1 MSKVLEYTRKGI
13 WLLGVNNKKLI
24 DLNKLQGLGVTSCL
38 ARNDFNVA
46 FSIITLMLLIN
57 FYNSKTKAITK
68 IIIQM
73 IALLILADII
83 WIILFST
90 AWEHG
95 TQSENPSEDVQF
107 WDSLWFIHKLVYVLA
122 YIELLLKGFLLYYLV
137 VYFKEK
143 YQLKDLFNL
152 NYDDEKSKNQEQN
165 FNEQQNLGENSF
177 NNYQNESNNS
187 YVDNFQ
193 NKY

>member
-1 MSKVLEYTRKGI
+1 
-13 WLLGVNNKKLI
+13 
-24 DLNKLQGLGVTSCL
+24 
-38 ARNDFNVA
+38 
-46 FSIITLMLLIN
+46 MLLIN

-73 IALLILADII
+73 ITLLILADII

-152 NYDDEKSKNQEQN
+152 NYDDEKSKNQDPN

-187 YVDNFQ
+187 YVENFQ
-193 NKY
+193 NQY

>member
-1 MSKVLEYTRKGI
+1 
-13 WLLGVNNKKLI
+13 
-24 DLNKLQGLGVTSCL
+24 
-38 ARNDFNVA
+38 
-46 FSIITLMLLIN
+46 MLLIN

-73 IALLILADII
+73 ITLLILADII

-90 AWEHG
+90 AWEHD

-165 FNEQQNLGENSF
+165 FNERQDNIDNSI
-177 NNYQNESNNS
+177 NNYANESNNS
-187 YVDNFQ
+187 YMDDF
-193 NKY
+193 KLFIS

>member
-1 MSKVLEYTRKGI
+1 
-13 WLLGVNNKKLI
+13 
-24 DLNKLQGLGVTSCL
+24 
-38 ARNDFNVA
+38 
-46 FSIITLMLLIN
+46 MLLIN

-73 IALLILADII
+73 ITLLILADII

-165 FNEQQNLGENSF
+165 FNEQPNMGENSF

>member
-1 MSKVLEYTRKGI
+1 
-13 WLLGVNNKKLI
+13 
-24 DLNKLQGLGVTSCL
+24 
-38 ARNDFNVA
+38 
-46 FSIITLMLLIN
+46 MLLIN

-90 AWEHG
+90 AWEHD
-95 TQSENPSEDVQF
+95 TQSENPSEDVEF

>member
-1 MSKVLEYTRKGI
+1 
-13 WLLGVNNKKLI
+13 
-24 DLNKLQGLGVTSCL
+24 
-38 ARNDFNVA
+38 
-46 FSIITLMLLIN
+46 MLLIN

-90 AWEHG
+90 AWEHD

-165 FNEQQNLGENSF
+165 FNEQQNPGENSF

>member
-1 MSKVLEYTRKGI
+1 
-13 WLLGVNNKKLI
+13 
-24 DLNKLQGLGVTSCL
+24 
-38 ARNDFNVA
+38 
-46 FSIITLMLLIN
+46 MLLIN

-73 IALLILADII
+73 ITLLILADII

-90 AWEHG
+90 AWEHD

-152 NYDDEKSKNQEQN
+152 NYDDEKSKNQDQN

-187 YVDNFQ
+187 FAENFQ

>member
-1 MSKVLEYTRKGI
+1 
-13 WLLGVNNKKLI
+13 
-24 DLNKLQGLGVTSCL
+24 
-38 ARNDFNVA
+38 
-46 FSIITLMLLIN
+46 MLLIN

-90 AWEHG
+90 AWEHDA
-95 TQSENPSEDVQF
+95 QSENPSEDVQF

-152 NYDDEKSKNQEQN
+152 NYDDEKSKNQDQN